1 MIVFV
6 TSAWHGSTVK
16 AFVERSFGFDHPT
29 CLNFNYHT
37 FFRKQTCPVA
47 TYVFTDMER
56 LSAWELEPAA
66 RLFDF
71 LRSKGLRCL
80 NNPARV
86 RTRVELLRL
95 LAAKGI
101 SDIGVWRA
109 DEAPRPRKFPVFIR
123 GEHDHAYPVSKL
135 IKDQNDLDEELD
147 RIREDGHS
155 LRGLIVLEHRP
166 APYDGGLFHK
176 WGAFRIGDSV
186 SVDHLAVDSTWLVKY
201 GDYALLNDDI
211 IGDEHDAVM
220 TNRDADELMSI
231 FDAADIEYGRA
242 DYAIIDGRLTIYEIN
257 TNPNIVNYVPAKN
270 PISLEKQRRACERLA
285 AGLYSIDTEQE
296 GHVDLDI
303 EHGFFQRLR
312 HNPSDV
318 PFWRR

>member
-1 MIVFV
+1 M
-6 TSAWHGSTVK
+6 S
-16 AFVERSFGFDHPT
+16 D
-29 CLNFNYHT
+29 
-37 FFRKQTCPVA
+37 
-47 TYVFTDMER
+47 
-56 LSAWELEPAA
+56 WELEPAS

-80 NNPARV
+80 NNPAKV

-95 LAAKGI
+95 LAEKGI

-109 DEAPRPRKFPVFIR
+109 DEAPKPGKFPVFIR

-135 IKDQNDLDEELD
+135 IENQNDLDEELE
-147 RIREDGHS
+147 RIRENGRS

-186 SVDHLAVDSTWLVKY
+186 SVDHLAVDRTWLVKY

-211 IGDEHDAVM
+211 ISDEHDAVM
-220 TNRDADELMSI
+220 TNRLADELMPI

-242 DYAIIDGRLTIYEIN
+242 DYAIIDGRLTVYEIN
-257 TNPNIVNYVPAKN
+257 TNPNIGEYIPAKN
-270 PISLEKQRRACERLA
+270 PMSLEKQRRARERLA
-285 AGLYSIDTEQE
+285 VGLYSIDTEEE

-303 EHGFFQRLR
+303 EHEFFLR
-312 HNPSDV
+312 VRRNPANV